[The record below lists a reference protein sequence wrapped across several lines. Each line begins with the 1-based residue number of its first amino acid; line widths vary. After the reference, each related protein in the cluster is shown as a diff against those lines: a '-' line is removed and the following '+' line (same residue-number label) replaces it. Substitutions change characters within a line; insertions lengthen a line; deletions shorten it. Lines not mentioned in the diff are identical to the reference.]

1 MKRHT
6 QRDKGAHNRN
16 EDEEEEGEGQGQG
29 NEDEVGRPQLIIS
42 QLVVPTS
49 EPTKRHKVHTI
60 HEVKEYMIRDE
71 GLFGLGA
78 RAERDQSSIDDDN

>member
-16 EDEEEEGEGQGQG
+16 EDEEEEAQRQG
-29 NEDEVGRPQLIIS
+29 NVDEVGKPQLIIS
-42 QLVVPTS
+42 QLVVPTN

-60 HEVKEYMIRDE
+60 HEVKEYTIRDE
-71 GLFGLGA
+71 SLFGLGAEA